1 MVKTYWDLL
10 IYGVILI
17 AFGIFAIIFV
27 CVQFRK
33 GALSKNYVIIGG
45 ALMIICMCLT
55 SNTIISCIKDYK
67 YVSNNEYLEADA
79 VVVEFT
85 YAKRDLDGNGQMT
98 YAKPKFYIEE
108 TNEYIILH
116 VKDVEVGEKYRIR
129 YLPNTKICEVLYHIE

>member
-1 MVKTYWDLL
+1 MLSLYL
-10 IYGVILI
+10 IVP
-17 AFGIFAIIFV
+17 
-27 CVQFRK
+27 
-33 GALSKNYVIIGG
+33 
-45 ALMIICMCLT
+45 
-55 SNTIISCIKDYK
+55 CIKDYK

-79 VVVEFT
+79 EVVEFT

-108 TNEYIILH
+108 TNEYIVLH